1 MVSCERTG
9 KFLIREQAL
18 ATSLPKPPRAILG
31 HYAVAKFAD
40 VFCPAVGPN
49 QCALSRPSAGDELAR
64 IFTTAAI
71 GFGAE
76 TIVPII
82 FPGTPGCFESR
93 AGMAASCFE
102 HPRREV
108 QRKAERRRIVS
119 VSKSS
124 WLGGPVVFCELLT
137 SRGRNRNEGYAPRPW
152 QLRSAR
158 DSAC

>member
-1 MVSCERTG
+1 MFKCVLSG
-9 KFLIREQAL
+9 I
-18 ATSLPKPPRAILG
+18 
-31 HYAVAKFAD
+31 AD
-40 VFCPAVGPN
+40 VFCPAFGPN
-49 QCALSRPSAGDELAR
+49 QCALSRPSAGNELAR
-64 IFTTAAI
+64 IFSTAAI

-102 HPRREV
+102 QPRREV

-137 SRGRNRNEGYAPRPW
+137 SRGRNRNEGKE
-152 QLRSAR
+152 SASTCGSTPE
-158 DSAC
+158 DSKDRNHGTRLA